1 MSVIQPKEVRTW
13 KDELKDVLAKYVRDP
28 FKDKID
34 EYLASSTHSMT
45 SGGTVMLRQ
54 GNTTPITW
62 RSSWQSLTSQ
72 M

>member
-13 KDELKDVLAKYVRDP
+13 KDELKDTLTKYVRDP

-34 EYLASSTHSMT
+34 EYLASSTPYMI
-45 SGGTVMLRQ
+45 SGGMAMSRP
-54 GNTTPITW
+54 GSTTHTTWPSSW
-62 RSSWQSLTSQ
+62 RSQTSQ